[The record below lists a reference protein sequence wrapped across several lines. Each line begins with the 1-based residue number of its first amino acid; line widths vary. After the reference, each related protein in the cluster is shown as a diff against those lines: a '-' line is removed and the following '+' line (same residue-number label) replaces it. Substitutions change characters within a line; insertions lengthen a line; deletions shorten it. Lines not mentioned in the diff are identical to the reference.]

1 MTGPNKLGRGT
12 SLRGGPALRARY
24 GASPLHLLGHL
35 VAFAIAVWAISHV
48 FDGRQPWNWVLW
60 FVAGA
65 VLHDIVLVPFYSVLD
80 RAARALPAPR
90 GAINFIRVPALMS
103 GVMFLVF
110 FPRILNR
117 APGNYTRV
125 AGVPPE
131 GYLRNWLLITAALFT
146 ASALLYV
153 GRSVAGRRR
162 SRAPAAPRSPGR
174 P

>member
-1 MTGPNKLGRGT
+1 M
-12 SLRGGPALRARY
+12 RARY
-24 GASPLHLLGHL
+24 GASPVHLLGHL

-65 VLHDIVLVPFYSVLD
+65 LLHDLLLLPFYSVLD
-80 RAARALPAPR
+80 RAARLLPGPR
-90 GAINFIRVPALMS
+90 TAVNFVRVPALMS
-103 GVMFLVF
+103 GVMLLVY
-110 FPRILNR
+110 FPRILDR

-125 AGVPPE
+125 AGVAPE

-153 GRSVAGRRR
+153 GRSAAARRR
-162 SRAPAAPRSPGR
+162 SP
-174 P
+174 